1 LAALQDFGDEMAT
14 NDSTA
19 IPEAIRDVKHL
30 EQLLS
35 APTQGV
41 IDTFSRLE
49 GDVIILG
56 VAGKMGLTLAWM
68 ARRAFD
74 AAGRRN
80 ARVVGVARFTE
91 PESESWLR
99 ARGVETI
106 RCDLLERDALEHL
119 PEVPNVVSMS
129 GMKFGTTGRESQT
142 WAVNSFLPGLVA
154 EHFRRSRIV
163 AFSTGNVYGLVPSA
177 SGGSRES
184 DPPRPVGEY
193 AMSCL
198 GRERILEHFSR
209 TLGIPMALI
218 RLNYAVEMRYGVLVD
233 LARKVRAGAPVD
245 LRMGY
250 FNVIW
255 QADANAIA
263 LGAFDHVATPAA
275 VLNVTGP
282 ETLRVRLVAEQ
293 FGARFG
299 VSPALRGTEAPDA
312 LLSDA
317 TLCRRLFGPPR
328 LEAGRLIDLT
338 AGWLTS
344 GGPTLEKP
352 THFEDR
358 DGRF

>member
-1 LAALQDFGDEMAT
+1 MSID
-14 NDSTA
+14 DSTA
-19 IPEAIRDVKHL
+19 IPEAIRDV
-30 EQLLS
+30 EQLDRLLS
-35 APTQGV
+35 TPTEGV

-56 VAGKMGLTLAWM
+56 VAGKMGPTLAWM

-74 AAGRRN
+74 ASGRRER
-80 ARVVGVARFTE
+80 RVVGVARFTD

-99 ARGVETI
+99 DRGVETI
-106 RCDLLERDALEHL
+106 RCDLLEPDALERL
-119 PEVPNVVSMS
+119 PEVPNVVSMFA
-129 GMKFGTTGRESQT
+129 MKFGSTGQEFQT
-142 WAVNSFLPGLVA
+142 WAMNSFLPGLVA
-154 EHFRRSRIV
+154 RQYRRSRIV
-163 AFSTGNVYGLVPSA
+163 AFSTGNVYGLVPVSQ
-177 SGGSRES
+177 GGSTES

-209 TLGIPMALI
+209 TMDIPMALI

-233 LARKVRAGAPVD
+233 LARKVLAGAPID
-245 LRMGY
+245 LAMGY

-263 LGAFDHVATPAA
+263 LRAFDHAATPPT

-282 ETLRVRLVAEQ
+282 ETLGVRRVAE
-293 FGARFG
+293 RFG
-299 VSPALRGTEAPDA
+299 GRFGLSLNLRGTEAPDA

-328 LEAGRLIDLT
+328 LGAGELIDLT
-338 AGWLTS
+338 ADWLKD
-344 GGPTLEKP
+344 GGRTLDKS
-352 THFEDR
+352 THFEAR